1 MGIDSSVY
9 DVPAGSLS
17 YGDRRTLEVAM
28 ALSCDPVVLCLDEP
42 TAGMGIGE
50 SENLAT
56 LVGRLGQRLAVVLVE
71 HRMSMVHQVSDDV
84 TVLAFGSVIAQGS
97 PKEVAANERV
107 QEVYL
112 GREGGE
118 SAKVSLEAP
127 PTDFPPSEPTGNAN
141 IVLRDVNSFYGASQA
156 LHDVSLEAKEGFVTS
171 ILGRN
176 GAGKTTTM
184 ATIMGLVQA
193 KSGTI
198 RMGDEDLTKL
208 STHKIAERG
217 ITLIPEHR
225 WIFPDLTVEENIQ
238 LAGGNTQD
246 LLDEAYTE
254 FPVLAERRRSKGSQL
269 SGGQQQM
276 LAFARAIVRH
286 PSVVLLDEPTQGLAP
301 IYVEGILKYIL
312 HLRVRGITVILVEQV
327 LDIVT
332 AVSDT
337 VYLMADGKIMAQL
350 DPNDLDESNE
360 MLAKHLLVEHH

>member
-1 MGIDSSVY
+1 
-9 DVPAGSLS
+9 
-17 YGDRRTLEVAM
+17 
-28 ALSCDPVVLCLDEP
+28 
-42 TAGMGIGE
+42 
-50 SENLAT
+50 
-56 LVGRLGQRLAVVLVE
+56 
-71 HRMSMVHQVSDDV
+71 
-84 TVLAFGSVIAQGS
+84 
-97 PKEVAANERV
+97 
-107 QEVYL
+107 
-112 GREGGE
+112 
-118 SAKVSLEAP
+118 
-127 PTDFPPSEPTGNAN
+127 
-141 IVLRDVNSFYGASQA
+141 
-156 LHDVSLEAKEGFVTS
+156 
-171 ILGRN
+171 
-176 GAGKTTTM
+176 M

-198 RMGDEDLTKL
+198 RMGDDDLTKL

-238 LAGGNTQD
+238 LAGGTTQD

-254 FPVLAERRRSKGSQL
+254 FPVLAERRKAKGSQL

-360 MLAKHLLVEHH
+360 QLAKHLLVEHH